1 MKLSR
6 RIRKIVSIK
15 KTHNKRMKDKTIKE
29 LLEIIR
35 ELKEEIRELKSMTG
49 FWY

>member
-1 MKLSR
+1 MR
-6 RIRKIVSIK
+6 
-15 KTHNKRMKDKTIKE
+15 DETIEE
-29 LLEIIR
+29 LLRVIR

>member
-1 MKLSR
+1 MR
-6 RIRKIVSIK
+6 
-15 KTHNKRMKDKTIKE
+15 DKTIEE
-29 LLEIIR
+29 LLKIIE

>member
-1 MKLSR
+1 
-6 RIRKIVSIK
+6 
-15 KTHNKRMKDKTIKE
+15 MKDKTIKE